1 MREITL
7 SEVPRFAK
15 KASDKGK
22 DAVIKYLREQ
32 VSLKTKIVTDAGY
45 VG

>member
-22 DAVIKYLREQ
+22 DAVVKYLREQ
-32 VSLKTKIVTDAGY
+32 VPLPFKFHD
-45 VG
+45 